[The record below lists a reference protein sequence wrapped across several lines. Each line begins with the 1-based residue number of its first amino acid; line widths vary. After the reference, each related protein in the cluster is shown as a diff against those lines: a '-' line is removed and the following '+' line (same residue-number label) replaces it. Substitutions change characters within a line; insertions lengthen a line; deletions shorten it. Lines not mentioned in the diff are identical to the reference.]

1 MRNKNIFIRKETA
14 FAIAAKDLPTFAHVT
29 GYHDGNVHYEVDYVE
44 NAKKGEWRWHYADN
58 PAYPGADFPAHSGT
72 HIKPLEE
79 FLSRFS
85 PDVWNEYSEYANYV
99 G

>member
-1 MRNKNIFIRKETA
+1 MRNRNIFIRKETA
-14 FAIAAKDLPTFAHVT
+14 FAIAAKDLPPFAHVT
-29 GYHDGNVHYEVDYVE
+29 GYHDGNVHYEVDYIE
-44 NAKKGEWRWHYADN
+44 GRGSKWNWHYADN

-72 HIKPLEE
+72 HMKPLEE

-85 PDVWNEYSEYANYV
+85 PDVWNEYANYV